1 MEQKTQE
8 KTIYQKIFSIQG
20 KLNGIVKDAKGNPTF
35 KSQYFD
41 INTLIAT
48 LRPVLQENNLVLIQ
62 PLEYKDKTVLTTR
75 LIDVITG
82 ESIESSIEL
91 PNISDPQ
98 KIGGCI
104 TYYRRYSIQSLLML
118 EALDDDGETAV
129 GRGKLAGRTD
139 HEGALKRMNT
149 VDELR
154 LYLAKYPDEKNV
166 LMPLLTARKLEIN
179 NSNK

>member
-75 LIDVITG
+75 LVDVITG

-129 GRGKLAGRTD
+129 GRGKLTSKID

-154 LYLAKYPDEKNV
+154 LYLAKYPDDKNV
-166 LMPLLTARKLEIN
+166 LMPLLTARKLEITN
-179 NSNK
+179 NAK

>member
-1 MEQKTQE
+1 MAEKTQE
-8 KTIYQKIFSIQG
+8 KTIYQKVFSIQG
-20 KLNGIVKDAKGNPTF
+20 KLNGIVKDSKGNPTF

-75 LIDVITG
+75 LVDVITG

-129 GRGKLAGRTD
+129 GRGKLASKID
-139 HEGALKRMNT
+139 HGAALSKMNT

-154 LYLAKYPDEKNV
+154 LYLAKYPDDKNV
-166 LMPLLTARKLEIN
+166 LMPLLTARKLEITN
-179 NSNK
+179 TTK

>member
-20 KLNGIVKDAKGNPTF
+20 KLNGVVKDSKGNPTF

-48 LRPVLQENNLVLIQ
+48 LRPVLQEENLVLIQ

-75 LIDVITG
+75 LIDVLSG

-91 PNISDPQ
+91 PPLSDPQ

-104 TYYRRYSIQSLLML
+104 TYYRRYSIQSLLLL

-129 GRGKLAGRTD
+129 GRGRLENKVNHTAALA
-139 HEGALKRMNT
+139 KINT
-149 VDELR
+149 LQG
-154 LYLAKYPDEKNV
+154 LSQYLAKYPDDKAT
-166 LMPLLTARKLEIN
+166 LIPLLTARKNEIN
-179 NSNK
+179 AQNV

>member
-8 KTIYQKIFSIQG
+8 KTIYQKIFFIQG
-20 KLNGIVKDAKGNPTF
+20 KLNGVVKDSKGNPTF

-75 LIDVITG
+75 LVDVITG

-104 TYYRRYSIQSLLML
+104 TYYRRYSIQSLLLL
-118 EALDDDGETAV
+118 EALDDDGETST
-129 GRGKLAGRTD
+129 GRG
-139 HEGALKRMNT
+139 
-149 VDELR
+149 R
-154 LYLAKYPDEKNV
+154 LESKVSHASAIAKIDTLPGLSQYLAKYPDDKAT
-166 LMPLLTARKLEIN
+166 LMPLLTARKNEIN
-179 NSNK
+179 SSIN